1 MKRRKILALVL
12 AASMALSLNYAP
24 ADAAKK
30 AGVKKVTLKS
40 SISGNSKQIVI
51 AKGKSVKLVSN
62 VVVAK
67 GTKKSAKKSAK
78 KVTYKVA
85 NKKIAA
91 VSGKGIVKAKK
102 VGKTKV
108 TAISKAD
115 KKKKATIGVKVVAGA
130 VNSIKISKKSLNINA
145 GQKVALKATVKA
157 KKGACKDVAWSSS
170 NTKVATVNKK
180 GHVTGVSAGT
190 ANITAK
196 AVDGSNKKATC
207 KVSVNSSASVA
218 QVNLTGI
225 SVLNSRS
232 IAFSLSSAYPL
243 DMSKVV
249 VKSKKY
255 QSGIFNNV
263 VKISSLSSTDNVNYT
278 IVIDNRNVI
287 YEGDFVSIEIPS
299 LTGTVKMLQTQYREA
314 VCAFTDETISTW
326 EVGKYKRESF
336 KFEYSKGYSSY
347 AINALPAGLSAETRD
362 GRLYIKGTPVA
373 AGAVDAVVS
382 GTDEFGNTHSET
394 IHFIVGAENAIVGAS
409 VQEYILIGTEASY
422 RSMSTYFVGGSGEYN
437 YSVVADANNIVKN
450 KNEDSSLDSS
460 DIYAKVL
467 VPGTFYVTVR
477 ATDASNPGL
486 YADINCVFNVKQGI
500 SIGGVIKDAQG
511 NPMNSGTI
519 TFTNKNRNSKYCDHA
534 YYYVQSSTST
544 YSAIVEPGIYDI
556 SASYSYGSDGAEDY
570 NLSTQYLY
578 SQALTTTRTGYD
590 IQLSNIY
597 KVVITCADPE
607 FSSYGRTWYFNDV
620 EVGNSSGSGAIYLKN
635 GVYTLSTK
643 EDDDQRD
650 WFTGAMVKYV
660 ANVVVNGSAVQ
671 AVANKVNIESGKKYG
686 AVNTTYYVDME
697 KSVSLEDAGSYYAYK
712 FIPKETGMYKFS
724 VNDEEDDDVK
734 FYDMSGIAIKG
745 TVVNENTLY
754 ELKANQTYIV
764 GAGYQT
770 DSRFSI
776 TKVIVRD
783 TDTDT
788 PDTEE

>member
-1 MKRRKILALVL
+1 MLF
-12 AASMALSLNYAP
+12 
-24 ADAAKK
+24 
-30 AGVKKVTLKS
+30 
-40 SISGNSKQIVI
+40 Q
-51 AKGKSVKLVSN
+51 
-62 VVVAK
+62 
-67 GTKKSAKKSAK
+67 
-78 KVTYKVA
+78 
-85 NKKIAA
+85 
-91 VSGKGIVKAKK
+91 
-102 VGKTKV
+102 
-108 TAISKAD
+108 
-115 KKKKATIGVKVVAGA
+115 
-130 VNSIKISKKSLNINA
+130 
-145 GQKVALKATVKA
+145 
-157 KKGACKDVAWSSS
+157 
-170 NTKVATVNKK
+170 
-180 GHVTGVSAGT
+180 
-190 ANITAK
+190 
-196 AVDGSNKKATC
+196 
-207 KVSVNSSASVA
+207 
-218 QVNLTGI
+218 QV
-225 SVLNSRS
+225 
-232 IAFSLSSAYPL
+232 F
-243 DMSKVV
+243 
-249 VKSKKY
+249 
-255 QSGIFNNV
+255 
-263 VKISSLSSTDNVNYT
+263 
-278 IVIDNRNVI
+278 
-287 YEGDFVSIEIPS
+287 
-299 LTGTVKMLQTQYREA
+299 
-314 VCAFTDETISTW
+314 
-326 EVGKYKRESF
+326 
-336 KFEYSKGYSSY
+336 
-347 AINALPAGLSAETRD
+347 SAETRD

-409 VQEYILIGTEASY
+409 VQEYIFIGTEASY

-607 FSSYGRTWYFNDV
+607 FSSYGKTWYFNDV
-620 EVGNSSGSGAIYLKN
+620 EVGDSSGSGAIYLKN

-671 AVANKVNIESGKKYG
+671 AVANKVNVESGKKYG

-724 VNDEEDDDVK
+724 VNDDDDVK

-764 GAGYQT
+764 GAGYQA